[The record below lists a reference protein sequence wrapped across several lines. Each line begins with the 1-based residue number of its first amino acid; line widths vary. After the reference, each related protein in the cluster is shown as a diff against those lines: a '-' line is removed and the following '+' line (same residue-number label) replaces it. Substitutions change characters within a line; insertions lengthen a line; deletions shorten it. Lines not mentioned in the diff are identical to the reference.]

1 MKNDPHQLTAPKT
14 ALREDGWDLRLF
26 GSMYCGTMPPGIFHF
41 VFHFLSGVCN
51 QLRAILTFPESV
63 FPKNPVVG
71 CTFFLRFLSLF
82 SANQFLKIVLDF
94 RRNQS

>member
-63 FPKNPVVG
+63 FPKNPVG
-71 CTFFLRFLSLF
+71 QDDFLRRAFLCF
-82 SANQFLKIVLDF
+82 QQTRF
-94 RRNQS
+94 